1 MRFPVND
8 CNPSSDKMLTG
19 AEVRLLLPAVS
30 RSLSSEFITH
40 SQHKTAS
47 QAIRK
52 PFQIQRVLPI

>member
-30 RSLSSEFITH
+30 GSLSSEFITH
-40 SQHKTAS
+40 SQCQTAS
-47 QAIRK
+47 QVIRK
-52 PFQIQRVLPI
+52 PLQIQRVLPI